1 MSIFDDIRSKISPA
15 SNETGEQKRKMEMP
29 GQEGAQGAGENMAK
43 DLNEIP
49 LEHVINLRNQGMSNN
64 QIIQNLQREGYT
76 IDKINN
82 AINQANI
89 KEGIVSTPFQMQ
101 GQGNPG
107 GNPGNPKP
115 PQEGSSSGPPPTQ
128 GVPSGAPPPMTP
140 PPGAGAQ
147 QGGFSETS
155 EERLQEIAEA
165 IIDEKWQHLSDNI
178 NRIIDWKGQVDTK
191 IGQMEQSMKDL
202 KDSFERLH
210 EGVLGKIS
218 DYDKSMTNIGT
229 EIKALEKVFQ
239 KILPGFMENV
249 SELSRITDKM
259 KKSKEKKS

>member
-1 MSIFDDIRSKISPA
+1 MALLEDIKGKMKKPGLKIP
-15 SNETGEQKRKMEMP
+15 T
-29 GQEGAQGAGENMAK
+29 GQELKQKLGDTAGKIKQGGQQLAGKGNVAK

-49 LEHVINLRNQGMSNN
+49 LEHVINLRNQGLSNN

-89 KEGIVSTPFQMQ
+89 KQGVVATPFQMQ
-101 GQGNPG
+101 QNPG
-107 GNPGNPKP
+107 APAGA
-115 PQEGSSSGPPPTQ
+115 
-128 GVPSGAPPPMTP
+128 PSGAPPPMGGAP
-140 PPGAGAQ
+140 PMGAPPAM
-147 QGGFSETS
+147 GGGMAPMGMPTSLPETN

-165 IIDEKWQHLSDNI
+165 IIDEKWQHMAANI
-178 NRIIDWKGQVDTK
+178 DRVIEWKEQAETRIT
-191 IGQMEQSMKDL
+191 QMEQQMKDL
-202 KDSFERLH
+202 KEGFDRLH

-249 SELSRITDKM
+249 NELSRITKKM
-259 KKSKEKKS
+259 KTAPK